1 MYLPNEKVGEIRSQ
15 SDRLETTIQSQRAQF
30 ERVIMQLRDEK
41 GAFEED
47 KRTQYLMNKREID
60 DLTQQIHEIEVF
72 N

>member
-1 MYLPNEKVGEIRSQ
+1 
-15 SDRLETTIQSQRAQF
+15 
-30 ERVIMQLRDEK
+30 MQLRDEK

-47 KRTQYLMNKREID
+47 KRTIYLMNKREID